1 MKADCVALKEL
12 HGKPTLQM
20 SPDLKNFAPNIYLP
34 VLGTFVGLG
43 VIRAAG
49 TVLSKEL
56 ELLSLEGTQC
66 VRFYSCA
73 VINL

>member
-1 MKADCVALKEL
+1 MKADCVAHKEL

-49 TVLSKEL
+49 TVFSKEL
-56 ELLSLEGTQC
+56 EQLSEEGTHGGH
-66 VRFYSCA
+66 FYSYA